1 MILLMILCILLGFGL
16 AFGWACLVTWALCFV
31 LSLFG
36 ITLAFSWK
44 LVVAVWIIFCIFN
57 PSVIKIDRH

>member
-31 LSLFG
+31 LGLFG

-44 LVVAVWIIFCIFN
+44 LVVAVWIIFCIFS
-57 PSVIKIDRH
+57 PSVIKKDRH